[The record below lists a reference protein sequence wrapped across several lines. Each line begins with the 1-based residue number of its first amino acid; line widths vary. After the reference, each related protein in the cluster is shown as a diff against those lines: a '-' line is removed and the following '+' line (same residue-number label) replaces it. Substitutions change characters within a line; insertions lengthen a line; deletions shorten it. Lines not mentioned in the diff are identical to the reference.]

1 LKRKQGGSE
10 ALVLD
15 YMNLREAVLELYLSV
30 KIRSDEE
37 IDEYN
42 KDVFDKEKR
51 ELKDVDGY
59 QLIDYIKSSIEVLMN
74 MKMEEEDNS
83 I

>member
-1 LKRKQGGSE
+1 M
-10 ALVLD
+10 LD

>member
-1 LKRKQGGSE
+1 M
-10 ALVLD
+10 LD
-15 YMNLREAVLELYLSV
+15 YINLREAVLELYLSV

>member
-1 LKRKQGGSE
+1 
-10 ALVLD
+10 VLD

>member
-1 LKRKQGGSE
+1 
-10 ALVLD
+10 
-15 YMNLREAVLELYLSV
+15 MNLREAVLELYLSV

>member
-1 LKRKQGGSE
+1 M
-10 ALVLD
+10 LD

-59 QLIDYIKSSIEVLMN
+59 QLIDYIKSKSEHKRLTS
-74 MKMEEEDNS
+74 E
-83 I
+83 